1 MKIPVCK
8 ADFDDQAIAK
18 IARLVSKTSQS
29 EKIGLSKAKEVLAM
43 SLGYKDYHDLNKSIC
58 QNYPPHVGSPDQIKR
73 AIAENVASRF
83 APDLA
88 YGILSSL
95 EYWGLHRLRAFTA
108 PQPSPLPSEVIKDI
122 SQRVSSCLGQ
132 HLGRRLSMGKPNV
145 NEALGASQAPTVAQY
160 LSKSIPPLLVVK
172 DLVHEEINEMIPPE
186 YACPFFVLNEY
197 RMMAK
202 KGVSGSD
209 IRTLI
214 NLEPLKLDF
223 IEAVSAE
230 FEAQLAVDI
239 PTFLARYGLRQQ
251 GQSISFNDLTS
262 HKLFD

>member
-58 QNYPPHVGSPDQIKR
+58 QNDPPHVGSPDQIKR

-172 DLVHEEINEMIPPE
+172 DLVHEEINEMIPEE
-186 YACPFFVLNEY
+186 YACPFYVLNEY

-202 KGVSGSD
+202 KGMSESD
-209 IRTLI
+209 IRALI
-214 NLEPLKLDF
+214 DLEPLKLAF
-223 IEAVSAE
+223 LQTVSME
-230 FEAQLAVDI
+230 FEAQLAIDI

-251 GQSISFNDLTS
+251 SQG
-262 HKLFD
+262 

>member
-8 ADFDDQAIAK
+8 ADFDNQAIAK
-18 IARLVSKTSQS
+18 IARLVSKTSHS

-58 QNYPPHVGSPDQIKR
+58 QDDPPQVGSPDQIKH

-83 APDLA
+83 APDLTH
-88 YGILSSL
+88 GILSSI
-95 EYWGLHRLRAFTA
+95 EYWGLYRLRVFTA
-108 PQPSPLPSEVIKDI
+108 PQPPPLPSDVIKDI

-132 HLGRRLSMGKPNV
+132 HLGRRLSMAKPV
-145 NEALGASQAPTVAQY
+145 DGALGSPQTTTVAQY
-160 LSKSIPPLLVVK
+160 LSRSIPPLLVVK
-172 DLVHEEINEMIPPE
+172 DLVHEEINEVIAEE
-186 YACPFFVLNEY
+186 YACPFFVLNQY

-262 HKLFD
+262 HKLLD